1 MGGAGGI
8 GGQGGTPEQC
18 DDPGRVTIQRLN
30 RFEYNNTI
38 RDLLGDNSHPAD
50 AFPEDNIGY
59 GFDNIG
65 DVLSVSTLHIEG
77 YEAAGTQLFERL
89 LDSGT
94 PPQTW
99 AFEAEEVGADV
110 GAASGNGWNIWA
122 NGTMTVDV
130 DLPAQGAY
138 VARINAFGQ
147 QGGPD
152 VVRMVVALDGV
163 QLEEFEVEA
172 VDGAPETYT
181 VRFDTVAGPHAV
193 AVSFI
198 NDFYEPDEGI
208 DRNLI
213 IDWIEV
219 EGPFG
224 AAAADPERRARVMV
238 CEPADDTDLA
248 CARTVIS
255 GFARRAWRR
264 PVEDD
269 EIDRLMP
276 LVELAIAENDGINT
290 GIELALRAVLLSPN
304 FLYRVE
310 LDPDPNSLAPHP
322 LSDHELATRLSY
334 FIWGSMPDDLL
345 FAAADA
351 GLNNLDALEVQTRR
365 MLADPRAEESLVEG
379 FGMQW
384 LQVRTMETIDPD
396 YEIYADFDE
405 ELRTSMTEESRLF
418 LQHFMHGSLSEMM
431 DADFTFIN
439 ERLATHYDL
448 PLVGDPVPNS
458 PGFVRASLAESPRGG
473 LLTLGAVLSV
483 TSFRTRTSPV
493 KRGKWVLDQLLCQP
507 PAPPPAGVVASLA
520 DVDPEASLRERLTQ
534 HRADPVCASCH
545 DLMDPLGFGMENFDA
560 IGAYREMV
568 GVHPV
573 DASGELPDGRSFN
586 GVAELGGIL
595 KEDPQTPKCFTRK
608 MFTYA
613 LGRGPVRADTC
624 HLKALTE
631 SFKNDGQRIDELI
644 VNLTLSESFR
654 MRRGEEVE

>member
-1 MGGAGGI
+1 M
-8 GGQGGTPEQC
+8 
-18 DDPGRVTIQRLN
+18 
-30 RFEYNNTI
+30 
-38 RDLLGDNSHPAD
+38 
-50 AFPEDNIGY
+50 
-59 GFDNIG
+59 
-65 DVLSVSTLHIEG
+65 
-77 YEAAGTQLFERL
+77 
-89 LDSGT
+89 
-94 PPQTW
+94 
-99 AFEAEEVGADV
+99 
-110 GAASGNGWNIWA
+110 
-122 NGTMTVDV
+122 
-130 DLPAQGAY
+130 
-138 VARINAFGQ
+138 
-147 QGGPD
+147 
-152 VVRMVVALDGV
+152 
-163 QLEEFEVEA
+163 
-172 VDGAPETYT
+172 
-181 VRFDTVAGPHAV
+181 V

-198 NDFYEPDEGI
+198 NDFYDPDEGI

-276 LVELAIAENDGINT
+276 LVELAINENDGINT
-290 GIELALRAVLLSPN
+290 GIELALRAVLLSPH

-310 LDPDPNSLAPHP
+310 LDPEPNSLVPHL
-322 LSDHELATRLSY
+322 LSSHEIAVRMSY
-334 FIWGSMPDDLL
+334 FMWGSMPSDRL

-351 GLNNLDALEVQTRR
+351 GLNNFDDLEAQARN
-365 MLADPRAEESLVEG
+365 MLLDPRWKEAAVES
-379 FGMQW
+379 FGTQW
-384 LQVRTMETIDPD
+384 LQIRGMEAIDPD

-405 ELRTSMTEESRLF
+405 ELRASMIEESRLF
-418 LQHFMHGSLSEMM
+418 LRHFLQRDLSEMM

-439 ERLATHYDL
+439 ERLATHYGL
-448 PLVGDPVPNS
+448 PFAGAPVQGA
-458 PGFVRASLAESPRGG
+458 PGFVMAPVAESSRGG
-473 LLTLGAVLSV
+473 LLTLGSVLSV

-507 PAPPPAGVVASLA
+507 PAPPPAGVEATLT

-586 GVAELGGIL
+586 GATELGAIL
-595 KEDPQTPKCFTRK
+595 KEDPQIPKCFTRK

-613 LGRGPVRADTC
+613 LGRGPVRADNC
-624 HLKALTE
+624 HLNALTE
-631 SFKNDGQRIDELI
+631 EFRGNQQMSELM
-644 VNLTLSESFR
+644 VNLVLSESFR